1 MWVRWAEQANASV
14 DGENATVEIGDGTL
28 LFPGGAALVVR
39 LREVLHEPQPFA
51 VLERELSDS
60 APAARVS
67 QTLHALLNAQA
78 LTPWDVG
85 RDLTL
90 LHQQTVRGGEGSVLS
105 PALETGRLLRDATG
119 PATLLP
125 YAESTGISL
134 EQALRARRTCRSFRR
149 CAASLEQLGSV
160 LDLAAM
166 PSPDRA
172 PAPKSAGAPKVG
184 QKVPDFTLADSSGRS
199 VSLSELLSTPM
210 ENSSRPKTVLL
221 VFYRGYW

>member
-172 PAPKSAGAPKVG
+172 PAPKSAGAPAG
-184 QKVPDFTLADSSGRS
+184 LRPYPSGGGLYM
-199 VSLSELLSTPM
+199 VE
-210 ENSSRPKTVLL
+210 VAI
-221 VFYRGYW
+221 